1 MPASHLPPTGAESA
15 AIGGPI
21 GHRGTRAE
29 VLRHLKQLSGATAA
43 TLAGALDCSL
53 NAVRHHLKELEQEGL
68 VAHDR
73 AHHGVGAPVHAYR
86 LSPAGHA
93 LFPDCYAG
101 TIAHLLDHLLAT
113 QGRDFAVASLQEYYR
128 AIGQRICTDV
138 ATLPVEERGPEVARR
153 LDQEGF
159 MATWESSRNGGT
171 LTEHNCPHRVV
182 AERFPE
188 ICAAEEAFLAVAFG
202 GSLTRESRIA
212 DGCGAC
218 RYRITLPAP
227 SEDAS

>member
-1 MPASHLPPTGAESA
+1 MPTSHLPETGVESA
-15 AIGGPI
+15 VIGGPI
-21 GHRGTRAE
+21 GHRGTRAG
-29 VLRHLKQLSGATAA
+29 VLRHLKQAGSATAA

-53 NAVRHHLKELEQEGL
+53 NAVRHHLKELEQEGM

-73 AHHGVGAPVHAYR
+73 THQGVGAPAHAYR

-101 TIAHLLDHLLAT
+101 TVAHLLDHLLAT
-113 QGRDFAVASLQEYYR
+113 QGRDFAVASLQEYFG
-128 AIGQRICTDV
+128 AIGSRICADV
-138 ATLPVEERGPEVARR
+138 AALPVDQRGPEVARR
-153 LDQEGF
+153 LAQEGF
-159 MATWESSRNGGT
+159 MATWESNQHGGT

-188 ICAAEEAFLAVAFG
+188 ICAAEETFLAAAFG

-218 RYRITLPAP
+218 RYQITLPAP